1 MHFINNWFL
10 YVSSFQFTKKII
22 FCFITSC
29 NFDIY
34 CERTFFFL
42 HADSPVNFQGNEV
55 FQKRVYKIMKVKI
68 TSVRHLRL

>member
-1 MHFINNWFL
+1 MYHHFSLLRKSFF
-10 YVSSFQFTKKII
+10 VSSPRAILI
-22 FCFITSC
+22 SIVSGL
-29 NFDIY
+29 
-34 CERTFFFL
+34 FFFL

>member
-1 MHFINNWFL
+1 MCIIISVYWQSFF
-10 YVSSFQFTKKII
+10 VSSLLAILI
-22 FCFITSC
+22 SIVSGL
-29 NFDIY
+29 
-34 CERTFFFL
+34 FL